1 MTNAVGAK
9 LMTDFSQFIP
19 STVAAMATRLYT
31 EMGLAETVAPAF
43 NCVITNVPG
52 PQFPLYSAGARLV
65 TQYGLGPIFDGMGL
79 ILPVFSYC
87 GQITIS
93 VNSCREMMPDPEF
106 FAQGLQES
114 FDELLSA
121 SRQPSTSASGAEP
134 GVKAAAVK
142 KPAAK
147 KAVAKKA
154 VAKKAVAKKAATK
167 IAAVKKPA
175 LKRKASVALKVKP
188 VPTDDA

>member
-1 MTNAVGAK
+1 
-9 LMTDFSQFIP
+9 
-19 STVAAMATRLYT
+19 
-31 EMGLAETVAPAF
+31 MGLAETVAPAF

-93 VNSCREMMPDPEF
+93 VNSCRQMMPDPEL

-121 SRQPSTSASGAEP
+121 SSQPSTSTSGAESGAKP
-134 GVKAAAVK
+134 AAVK

-147 KAVAKKA
+147 K
-154 VAKKAVAKKAATK
+154 T
-167 IAAVKKPA
+167 A

-188 VPTDDA
+188 VSTDDA